1 MRIASFNKVNNLMD
15 VMTRGEKV
23 CAFIKAYCKI
33 LEGAQAAQPI
43 KLVKFQKQ
51 SVVSTKRAFGLLI
64 AISYVLLLVTA

>member
-1 MRIASFNKVNNLMD
+1 MD

-33 LEGAQAAQPI
+33 LEGAQAAQAAQPI
-43 KLVKFQKQ
+43 KLMKFQKQ

-64 AISYVLLLVTA
+64 AISYVLLSVTA